1 MVETK
6 KKKEQKRKKREGGD
20 EGNNIRRKRQG
31 NGHKGAVEG
40 GYEAGRGK
48 EREGEGEDNDKE
60 ERRKKNCRVFG
71 LLYFCFLTIPFRN
84 CHSTK
89 ADFILILG
97 FEKDK
102 VKFAER

>member
-31 NGHKGAVEG
+31 NGQKGAVEG

-48 EREGEGEDNDKE
+48 EREGEDNNKE
-60 ERRKKNCRVFG
+60 ERRKKNCIVLG
-71 LLYFCFLTIPFRN
+71 LLSFCFLTLPFRN

-89 ADFILILG
+89 ADFILITG
-97 FEKDK
+97 
-102 VKFAER
+102 V